1 MATERGTTL
10 LLRTNSSLY
19 YTPTLG
25 VSRYSPVFRTLRNFS
40 VMIKDMADDE
50 AIQATNDDA
59 SECKRYAVQL
69 GYWSDPFI
77 NFFVKQ
83 TTRKPPEINRGYYAR
98 VKGIEVFIDKFLKL
112 SGDKG
117 QIINLGAGFDT
128 LYWKLRNAG
137 NSPTNFVE
145 LDFPSITAKKC
156 YHIKKHKQLI
166 DTLNTEDGEIRFST
180 IDLHA
185 ANYHLVGTD
194 LRDIYELDKKLTQ
207 AEVNFNLPT
216 MFLAECVLV
225 YIDTSA
231 ASTLLKWL
239 AVTFP
244 NSIFVSYEQVN
255 MKDKFGQV
263 MLSNLRSRGCLL
275 AGVKDCETLE
285 TQQRRFTVNGWE
297 GSNAWTMVEVYDSL
311 LETDRI
317 RIEHIEM
324 LDERE
329 LLIQLL
335 QHYCIAIA
343 WNGQTFKNLS
353 IAQG

>member
-1 MATERGTTL
+1 
-10 LLRTNSSLY
+10 
-19 YTPTLG
+19 
-25 VSRYSPVFRTLRNFS
+25 
-40 VMIKDMADDE
+40 MIKDMADDE

-77 NFFVKQ
+77 NLFVKQ
-83 TTRKPPEINRGYYAR
+83 TARKAPEINRGYFAR
-98 VKGIEVFIDKFLKL
+98 VKGIEVFVEKFLKI
-112 SGDKG
+112 SGEKG

-128 LYWKLRNAG
+128 LYWKLRDNG
-137 NSPTNFVE
+137 KSPTNFVE

-180 IDLHA
+180 TDLHA

-194 LRDIYELDKKLTQ
+194 LRHISELANKLMQ

-225 YIDTSA
+225 YIDSSA
-231 ASTLLKWL
+231 ASALLKC
-239 AVTFP
+239 
-244 NSIFVSYEQVN
+244 
-255 MKDKFGQV
+255 
-263 MLSNLRSRGCLL
+263 RGCLL
-275 AGVKDCETLE
+275 AGVEDCESLE
-285 TQQRRFTVNGWE
+285 TQQRRFTINNWE
-297 GSNAWTMVEVYDSL
+297 GSNAWTMVEIYDSL
-311 LETDRI
+311 PETERS

-329 LLIQLL
+329 LLTQLL
-335 QHYCIAIA
+335 QHYCIAIG
-343 WNGQTFKNLS
+343 WNGHTFENLS

>member
-1 MATERGTTL
+1 
-10 LLRTNSSLY
+10 
-19 YTPTLG
+19 
-25 VSRYSPVFRTLRNFS
+25 
-40 VMIKDMADDE
+40 MIKDMADDE

-69 GYWSDPFI
+69 GYWCDPFI
-77 NFFVKQ
+77 SLFVKQ
-83 TTRKPPEINRGYYAR
+83 TARKAPEINRGYYAR
-98 VKGIEVFIDKFLKL
+98 VKGIELFVDKFLKL
-112 SGDKG
+112 SGGKG
-117 QIINLGAGFDT
+117 QIINLGSGFDT
-128 LYWKLRNAG
+128 LYWRLREAG
-137 NSPTNFVE
+137 NSPANFVE

-166 DTLNTEDGEIRFST
+166 DMLNTEDGEIRFST
-180 IDLHA
+180 TELHA

-194 LRDIYELDKKLTQ
+194 LRHIAELNNKLTQ

-225 YIDTSA
+225 YVDASATS
-231 ASTLLKWL
+231 SLLKWL
-239 AVTFP
+239 AGKFP
-244 NSIFVSYEQVN
+244 NSLFVSYEQVN

-275 AGVKDCETLE
+275 AGVEDCESLE
-285 TQQRRFTVNGWE
+285 TQQRRFTINNWE
-297 GSNAWTMVEVYDSL
+297 GTSAWTMVEVYDSL
-311 LETDRI
+311 PVMDRS

-329 LLIQLL
+329 LLTQLL
-335 QHYCIAIA
+335 QHYCIAVA

>member
-1 MATERGTTL
+1 
-10 LLRTNSSLY
+10 
-19 YTPTLG
+19 
-25 VSRYSPVFRTLRNFS
+25 
-40 VMIKDMADDE
+40 MIKDMADDE

-83 TTRKPPEINRGYYAR
+83 TGRKAPEINRGYYAR
-98 VKGIEVFIDKFLKL
+98 VKGIEVFIDKFIKL
-112 SGDKG
+112 SGGKG
-117 QIINLGAGFDT
+117 QVINLGAGFDT
-128 LYWKLRNAG
+128 LYWRLKEAG
-137 NSPTNFVE
+137 KCPANFIE
-145 LDFPSITAKKC
+145 LDFPSITARKC

-166 DTLNTEDGEIRFST
+166 DMLNTEDGEIRFST
-180 IDLHA
+180 TDLHA
-185 ANYHLVGTD
+185 ANYHLVGID
-194 LRDIYELDKKLTQ
+194 LRHISELTNKLTQ

-216 MFLAECVLV
+216 MFLTECVLV
-225 YIDTSA
+225 YVDTSA
-231 ASTLLKWL
+231 ASALLKWL
-239 AVTFP
+239 AGKFP
-244 NSIFVSYEQVN
+244 NSIFVNYEQVN

-275 AGVKDCETLE
+275 AGVEDCESLE
-285 TQQRRFTVNGWE
+285 TQQRRFTINNWE

-311 LETDRI
+311 PQDDRR

-329 LLIQLL
+329 LLVQLL
-335 QHYCIAIA
+335 QHYCISVA

>member
-1 MATERGTTL
+1 
-10 LLRTNSSLY
+10 
-19 YTPTLG
+19 
-25 VSRYSPVFRTLRNFS
+25 
-40 VMIKDMADDE
+40 MIKGMTDDE

-59 SECKRYAVQL
+59 SECKSYAVQL

-98 VKGIEVFIDKFLKL
+98 VKGIEVFINKFLKL
-112 SGDKG
+112 SGDKS

-128 LYWKLRNAG
+128 LYWKLKSAG
-137 NSPTNFVE
+137 NNPTNFVE
-145 LDFPSITAKKC
+145 LDFPSITARKC
-156 YHIKKHKQLI
+156 YLIKKHKQLI

-185 ANYHLVGTD
+185 ANYHLIGTD
-194 LRDIYELDKKLTQ
+194 LRDINEVERKLSQ
-207 AEVNFNLPT
+207 AEVDFDLPT
-216 MFLAECVLV
+216 LFLAECVLV
-225 YIDTSA
+225 YVDPRAVSV
-231 ASTLLKWL
+231 LLQWL
-239 AVTFP
+239 EERFP
-244 NSIFVSYEQVN
+244 NSLFVSYEQIN
-255 MKDKFGQV
+255 MKDKFGEV

-275 AGVKDCETLE
+275 SGVKDCKTLE
-285 TQQRRFTVNGWE
+285 TQQKRFTVNRWE

-311 LETDRI
+311 PESDRI
-317 RIEHIEM
+317 RIEQIEM

-343 WNGQTFKNLS
+343 WNGETFKNLS